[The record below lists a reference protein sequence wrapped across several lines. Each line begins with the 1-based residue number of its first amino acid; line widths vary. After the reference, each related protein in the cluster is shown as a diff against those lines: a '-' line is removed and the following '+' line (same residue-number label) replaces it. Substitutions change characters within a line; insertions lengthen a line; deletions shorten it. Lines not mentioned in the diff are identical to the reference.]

1 MRVNP
6 GFLPQSVHG
15 LQYVVPTK
23 LKGAFMLETRFDVVI
38 RGGTVVS
45 GQGSTMADIAVS
57 NGRIEMIAR
66 DLTKVSAARVIDATG
81 KLILPGI
88 IDAHTHPVY
97 DDDLMAVSISGVY
110 GGVTTVMGFVGPN
123 PAWGLPAT
131 NLIETSKKFIDEGET
146 QSVTDF
152 ALHGVMIG
160 HDDVVPQVPDLVKM
174 GIISIKFF
182 MMYKKRGMML
192 SDDQILRVMDALAA
206 NGAIAMVHA
215 ENGPAID
222 YLTDKLS
229 AAPPVKNDAYLK
241 AHRDL
246 LEAEAIFCAVA
257 LAESVGCPL

>member
-1 MRVNP
+1 
-6 GFLPQSVHG
+6 
-15 LQYVVPTK
+15 
-23 LKGAFMLETRFDVVI
+23 MLETRFDVVI
-38 RGGTVVS
+38 KGGAVVS

-97 DDDLMAVSISGVY
+97 DDDLMATSISGVY

-152 ALHGVMIG
+152 SLPIFLSGST
-160 HDDVVPQVPDLVKM
+160 
-174 GIISIKFF
+174 IILPF
-182 MMYKKRGMML
+182 
-192 SDDQILRVMDALAA
+192 
-206 NGAIAMVHA
+206 
-215 ENGPAID
+215 
-222 YLTDKLS
+222 T
-229 AAPPVKNDAYLK
+229 
-241 AHRDL
+241 
-246 LEAEAIFCAVA
+246 
-257 LAESVGCPL
+257 GCPFSTV